1 MYTTD
6 TKVNHT
12 KITHPD
18 YTSEIAIIFTN
29 LKRVKGKLQDAKHKE
44 IAENIAKAMNLYDKL
59 KNTSDKI
66 SQKALVQII
75 KDAL

>member
-1 MYTTD
+1 MYTTQSAQS
-6 TKVNHT
+6 HT
-12 KITHPD
+12 KIIHPD
-18 YTSEIAIIFTN
+18 YTSEIAVIFTN

-44 IAENIAKAMNLYDKL
+44 TAENIAKAMNLLDKL
-59 KNTSDKI
+59 KNSSDKI